1 MKNLFVQM
9 LPRSIRALPGK
20 VHRIAKTTNDKPT
33 PALVRKRAKQAARA
47 RDYLE
52 RNRAKINAKRR
63 KKAAAKRKLTLE
75 QRLRSVK
82 VRAAARR
89 AYHRKYYLLHRDK
102 VLARTAA
109 RKIAVRQAALA

>member
-9 LPRSIRALPGK
+9 LPRSIRALPGR
-20 VHRIAKTTNDKPT
+20 VHKIAKTADDEPT
-33 PALVRKRAKQAARA
+33 PALARKRAQGAARA
-47 RDYLE
+47 RDYLA
-52 RNRAKINAKRR
+52 RNRAAINKKRR
-63 KKAAAKRKLTLE
+63 KKAAIKRKLTLG